1 MKGIDLSRRSFL
13 KGGAAALA
21 GVMAAPL
28 LAGCGQGRKHES
40 DEEGNIIRPDPQP
53 DFMKPPKPISD
64 REIAATETADVIVVG
79 AGMSGMCAAIS
90 AAEEGAK
97 VIVLEKTNTVN
108 FRGYDY
114 AAVNSRV
121 QQQVGNHLDPVDVTR
136 EIMRFGAYKPNQKVV
151 MQWVKHS
158 GHVNDWLLD
167 MALAKGCKVQHI
179 WTHDEMVAEGATAP
193 P

>member
-1 MKGIDLSRRSFL
+1 MKTTDLSRRSFL
-13 KGGAAALA
+13 KGGVLA
-21 GVMAAPL
+21 VAGAVAAPL
-28 LAGCGQGRKHES
+28 FAGCGNGRKQEL
-40 DEEGNIIRPDPQP
+40 DEDGNIKKHDPQP
-53 DFMKPPKPISD
+53 DFMKPPAPIKDSQL
-64 REIAATETADVIVVG
+64 ASTETADVIIVG
-79 AGMSGMCAAIS
+79 AGMSGLCAAIS
-90 AAEEGAK
+90 AAEEGGK

-158 GHVNDWLLD
+158 GHVND
-167 MALAKGCKVQHI
+167 
-179 WTHDEMVAEGATAP
+179 
-193 P
+193 